1 MKRTALL
8 LLPSLLGLAC
18 GEAETAAAGSTPES
32 TRLESAALS
41 AVFSGTVVD
50 ELGKPISGARVTVNG
65 ILRVTSTTGTYSVSV
80 TDSGTGYRFDIRKD
94 GYAPVNTLETA
105 GRVGQKHVLARGFT
119 KVINPAAT
127 NELIDPKSG
136 IWVLVPA
143 NSLQTPAGV
152 PATGQVTFSIAPHG
166 PDTMPGDFSARNSAG
181 QPVALETVGAV
192 TLAAVDANGNTLSL
206 IPGKVLDVRIP
217 VPAAVGGSM
226 PACVLNGTCR
236 AAIWL
241 FDPLT
246 GLWKEQAASAQFS
259 TTGTSLKIVGQR
271 KGELIPGD
279 GLGTWNADI
288 EVTTPACTL
297 IEFVNIPLDCYNP
310 PPGTTP
316 EPGIE
321 VGFEQNT
328 LSGTPKSKTLA
339 SGSGTSFIALTNL
352 RASTALKLSVEFPPG
367 APAYCGANLSLTST
381 PAPSATYPQY
391 WATGGLTQFITGP
404 QTFTGYPKNAA
415 GNNITLADVA
425 NGDHPCGSHLYVQTH
440 P

>member
-1 MKRTALL
+1 MNRTALL

-18 GEAETAAAGSTPES
+18 GEAETAAGSTPEP

-50 ELGKPISGARVTVNG
+50 ALGKPISGARVTVNG
-65 ILRVTSTTGTYSVSV
+65 ILRLTSSTGAYSVSV
-80 TDSGTGYRFDIRKD
+80 TESNTGYLLDIRKD
-94 GYAPVNTLETA
+94 GYAPVNTIHTA
-105 GRVGQKHVLARGFT
+105 GQIGQKHVLARGFT

-127 NELIDPKSG
+127 TELIDPTSG
-136 IWVLVPA
+136 IWVMIPA
-143 NSLQTPAGV
+143 NSLQTSAGV
-152 PATGQVTFSIAPHG
+152 PATGQVSFSISPHG

-181 QPVALETVGAV
+181 QLVALETVGAV
-192 TLAAVDANGNTLSL
+192 TLAATDASGNTLSL
-206 IPGKVLDVRIP
+206 IPGKILDVRIP

-236 AAIWL
+236 AASWL

-259 TTGTSLKIVGQR
+259 TGGTSLKIVGQR
-271 KGELIPGD
+271 RGEVFAGD

-321 VGFEQNT
+321 VSFEQNT
-328 LSGTPKSKTLA
+328 LSGVPKSKTMGV
-339 SGSGTSFIALTNL
+339 GSGTSFIALTNL

-367 APAYCGANLSLTST
+367 APAYCGANLTLNST
-381 PAPSATYPQY
+381 PPASPTFPQY

-415 GNNITLADVA
+415 GNVITLADVA
-425 NGDHPCGSHLYVQTH
+425 AGDHPCGSHLYVQTH